1 MFDHMD
7 GVMRALAQKKTHWKA
22 VLFLGVKL
30 ARRKLSKYYTDVTP
44 MTGYVLIS
52 VNILDCFQKLLSF
65 RQWGNGM
72 DINPEDETSYT
83 TQ

>member
-7 GVMRALAQKKTHWKA
+7 GVMRALAKKKKQWKEDSFFAVKCAQQK
-22 VLFLGVKL
+22 LC
-30 ARRKLSKYYTDVTP
+30 KYYTEVPP
-44 MTGYVLIS
+44 MTGMLLNS
-52 VNILDCFQKLLSF
+52 THILDPFRNMRSF
-65 RQWGNGM
+65 RKWDKGM

>member
-1 MFDHMD
+1 MD
-7 GVMRALAQKKTHWKA
+7 GVMRGLAQKKTHWKVA
-22 VLFLGVKL
+22 LFLGVKL

-44 MTGYVLIS
+44 MTGFVLVS
-52 VNILDCFQKLLSF
+52 VNILDRFQLLRSI
-65 RQWGNGM
+65 RQWGKGM

>member
-7 GVMRALAQKKTHWKA
+7 GVMRALAPKKTHWKA
-22 VLFLGVKL
+22 ALFLGVKL

-44 MTGYVLIS
+44 MTGFVLIS
-52 VNILDCFQKLLSF
+52 VNILDRFQKLRSF
-65 RQWGNGM
+65 RQWGKGM